1 MNVNTRTKKGV
12 TLIELCVILAIILIV
27 IAVIY
32 PFFISNMKT
41 LYETET
47 RSDLQKEGQYAIKC
61 FTDKAMEAQ
70 KIVELKDLD
79 EKVVLSESDTIKL
92 DESSTYLGEIEFT
105 TPSMD
110 GTTNSVIS
118 YCFALKDNSL
128 HYKQKPSNNDIKVA
142 DNIQSIE
149 IQTIDGK
156 SFSECKGLNV
166 KFTLRKNRVKS
177 YTIESQVYFRNN
189 PNNN

>member
-61 FTDKAMEAQ
+61 FTDKIMEAQ
-70 KIVELKDLD
+70 KITELKALD
-79 EKVVLSESDTIKL
+79 GKVVLSESDNTKL
-92 DESSTYLGEIEFT
+92 DDSSAYLGEIEFIA
-105 TPSMD
+105 PSID
-110 GTTNSVIS
+110 STTNSAIS
-118 YCFALKDNSL
+118 YCFMLKDNNL
-128 HYKQKPSNNDIKVA
+128 YYKQKPSNNNIKVA

-156 SFSECKGLNV
+156 NFSECKGLNV
-166 KFTLRKNRVKS
+166 KFTLRKNQVKS